1 MREKLLKLVVLTVL
15 ISCVMGVL
23 VIRSPTALKQYFE
36 NKYGDSANGGIPY
49 SIANFGDV
57 PYGRSIIG

>member
-1 MREKLLKLVVLTVL
+1 MREKLLKLSIFILLV
-15 ISCVMGVL
+15 SCTMSVL
-23 VIRSPTALKQYFE
+23 VIRSPASLKQYFE
-36 NKYGDSANGGIPY
+36 QKYNSSASVGIPY

>member
-1 MREKLLKLVVLTVL
+1 MREKLLKLGTFILLV
-15 ISCVMGVL
+15 SCTMSVL
-23 VIRSPTALKQYFE
+23 VIRSPASLKQYFE
-36 NKYGDSANGGIPY
+36 QKYGSSVSVGIPY